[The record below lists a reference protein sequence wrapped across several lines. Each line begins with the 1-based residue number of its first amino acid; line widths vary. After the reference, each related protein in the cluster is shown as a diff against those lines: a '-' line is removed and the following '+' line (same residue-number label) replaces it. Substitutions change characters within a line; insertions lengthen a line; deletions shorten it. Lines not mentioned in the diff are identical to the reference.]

1 MHKVPYLRAAHIIL
15 PKLWTQYS
23 MSRLHTV
30 PYLRVAY
37 KIRWSADHLY
47 SLSSSQ
53 AERQGR
59 GRGVESTFLGL
70 HTVPNLG
77 VLHPQL
83 KEWGKTR
90 LQIVH
95 NLRTAH
101 STLPL
106 GCTHPT
112 SEEYSAQ
119 PQGCREYYTSGLHIK
134 SGSQQMLFIHS
145 VTFKLRGS
153 KVFGSWVNLECR
165 GVISTT

>member
-1 MHKVPYLRAAHIIL
+1 MLC
-15 PKLWTQYS
+15 
-23 MSRLHTV
+23 
-30 PYLRVAY
+30 
-37 KIRWSADHLY
+37 
-47 SLSSSQ
+47 
-53 AERQGR
+53 
-59 GRGVESTFLGL
+59 RGVESTFLGL

-77 VLHPQL
+77 VLHLQL
-83 KEWGKTR
+83 KEWEKIR

-134 SGSQQMLFIHS
+134 SGSQQILFIHS
-145 VTFKLRGS
+145 VTLKLRGS
-153 KVFGSWVNLECR
+153 KVLGS
-165 GVISTT
+165 